1 VPSAHPLAAQ
11 SKALIEAWDGN
22 AFSDAVSSTTLQSGE
37 VIFSTWLSLMLTNTF
52 GDELGSR
59 VGEASSNMLIHALD
73 FALTGDSG
81 VPPSRD
87 YFNGIDPKVV
97 MSATFDQTLTLIAA
111 AQGANP
117 ALWTGPR
124 GSITFTHPLIGVV
137 ASIPNS
143 NRATYGQI
151 VVLGRPNITAETI
164 FTLGQ
169 SGFLQL
175 VLPSSFTFDP
185 HFMDQLGLFRN
196 FEHKPMR
203 FFRNA
208 QLQE

>member
-1 VPSAHPLAAQ
+1 M
-11 SKALIEAWDGN
+11 I
-22 AFSDAVSSTTLQSGE
+22 
-37 VIFSTWLSLMLTNTF
+37 TNTY
-52 GDELGSR
+52 GDELGAR
-59 VGEASSNMLIHALD
+59 VGEASSNMLIHSLD
-73 FALTGDSG
+73 FALTGQSG

-97 MSATFDQTLTLIAA
+97 MSATFDQTLAVLAA

-117 ALWTGPR
+117 ATWTAPR
-124 GSITFTHPLIGVV
+124 GSITFSHPLLGAV

-151 VVLGRPNITAETI
+151 IVLGKPRITGESI

-185 HFMDQLGLFRN
+185 HFFDQLGLYRN

-203 FFRNA
+203 FFKNT
-208 QLQE
+208 QLHE

>member
-1 VPSAHPLAAQ
+1 VT
-11 SKALIEAWDGN
+11 
-22 AFSDAVSSTTLQSGE
+22 STNLHSGE

-52 GDELGSR
+52 ADELGAKTS
-59 VGEASSNMLIHALD
+59 EASSNMLIHALD
-73 FALTGDSG
+73 FALTGESG

-87 YFNGIDPKVV
+87 YFNGMDPKVV
-97 MSATFDQTLTLIAA
+97 MSATFDQTLAILAA
-111 AQGANP
+111 AQGSNP
-117 ALWTGPR
+117 AVWTAPR

-137 ASIPNS
+137 ASVPNS

-151 VVLGRPNITAETI
+151 VVLGRPAITGETI

-175 VLPSSFTFDP
+175 VLPGSFTFDP
-185 HFMDQLGLFRN
+185 HFMDQLGLYRN
-196 FEHKPMR
+196 FEYKPMR
-203 FFRNA
+203 FFKNT